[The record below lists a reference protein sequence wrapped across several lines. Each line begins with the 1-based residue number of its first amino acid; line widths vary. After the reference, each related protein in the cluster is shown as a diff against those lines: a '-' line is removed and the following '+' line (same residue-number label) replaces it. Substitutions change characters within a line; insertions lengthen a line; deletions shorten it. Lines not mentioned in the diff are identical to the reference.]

1 MQIGGATG
9 LIGDPSG
16 KSAERTLLSQADLE
30 RNVSGIRENL
40 TRFLHYAA
48 TIDSDTGG
56 DTPPPPP
63 PSSST
68 TDSARADSSDT
79 AAAVA
84 TAWQP
89 LVVNNI
95 DWHGRMSAIDFLRD
109 IGKHFRLGVMLGKD
123 SVKNRLEGDG
133 LSFTEFSYQL
143 LQASDFLH
151 LYTQHACKVQ
161 LGGSDQWGNIT
172 AGCDLV
178 RKRLG
183 GAHEVFGAT
192 VPLLTT
198 AGGEKF
204 GKSAGN
210 AVWLSA
216 AKTSPYHVYQYF
228 LNTPDADVARLLRLF
243 TFLPLEV
250 IEALCARHAAAPHLY
265 EAQRTLA
272 AYVTRLLH
280 GRAGVNLAVRA
291 TNALFASGKSAA
303 PVAAAVTSTAA
314 TSGSGG
320 SSDGAAGLAAA
331 GLSAQEWLGVF
342 ANLPTTSVARADL
355 ANGINVLD
363 LAVQCRAFDN
373 TRTLAILIPS
383 FCVFDLFRK
392 FFAACGPH
400 VCIDF
405 HF

>member
-48 TIDSDTGG
+48 IIDSDAGG
-56 DTPPPPP
+56 DTPPPS
-63 PSSST
+63 SSST
-68 TDSARADSSDT
+68 ASVRADSSDT
-79 AAAVA
+79 AAAA
-84 TAWQP
+84 AAAAAAAPWQP

-151 LYTQHACKVQ
+151 LYTQHACKLQ

-198 AGGEKF
+198 ASGEKF

-243 TFLPLEV
+243 TFLPLEE
-250 IEALCARHAAAPHLY
+250 IEALCARHATAPHLY

-280 GRAGVNLAVRA
+280 GRAGVNLALRA
-291 TNALFASGKSAA
+291 TNALFASGKSSA
-303 PVAAAVTSTAA
+303 PAAAATSAAA
-314 TSGSGG
+314 TSGSAGGGGG

-342 ANLPTTSVARADL
+342 ANLPMTSVARADL
-355 ANGINVLD
+355 ADGINVLD
-363 LAVQCRAFDN
+363 LAVKCRAFEN
-373 TRTLAILIPS
+373 TRTLAILFHHFAFSTS
-383 FCVFDLFRK
+383 FES
-392 FFAACGPH
+392 ACCLRTAR
-400 VCIDF
+400 VD
-405 HF
+405 